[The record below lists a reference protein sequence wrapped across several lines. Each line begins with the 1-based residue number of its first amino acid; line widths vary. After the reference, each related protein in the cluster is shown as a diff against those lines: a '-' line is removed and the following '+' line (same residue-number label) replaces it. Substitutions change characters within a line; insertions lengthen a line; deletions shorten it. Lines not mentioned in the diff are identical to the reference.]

1 MRSGS
6 WHLRRMIDGKL
17 INKTIGLV
25 DAMTMDDVEK
35 IAIDM
40 INGKSLDKVKR
51 SGSRNLNS

>member
-1 MRSGS
+1 
-6 WHLRRMIDGKL
+6 MIDGKL